1 MGRSQRK
8 LWKWTVIQVWP
19 EGRKED
25 WVEAS
30 WLQCISTESSARPL
44 ERPQTIVRAVH
55 LSQTWSCLSIPPC
68 SCAAWPQ
75 HQPGMDFRAQQNGLW
90 VNQSPTIRGL
100 RPCSWLPRCPQ
111 NTPAGQPLKAAWA
124 LVKAA
129 FLFSWHLSLDELL
142 SSFYISISLPTK
154 WDFSHTPPSLETLQG
169 FIVEKGYC
177 TTSSTHIFKTNCQ
190 YGSGGSQSL
199 NCLQARKFG

>member
-1 MGRSQRK
+1 MGRSQRR

-30 WLQCISTESSARPL
+30 WLWCISTESSARPL
-44 ERPQTIVRAVH
+44 ERPQTIVRAAH

-75 HQPGMDFRAQQNGLW
+75 HQTGMDFRAQQYGLW

-129 FLFSWHLSLDELL
+129 FLFSWHLSLDEPAVIFLHL
-142 SSFYISISLPTK
+142 YIFADK
-154 WDFSHTPPSLETLQG
+154 MRLQS
-169 FIVEKGYC
+169 Y
-177 TTSSTHIFKTNCQ
+177 TTQFGDIEGIHSWKTVLHC
-190 YGSGGSQSL
+190 
-199 NCLQARKFG
+199 